1 MVRSDKKSTEVL
13 KIQVSTNPDGCK
25 VCQANKM
32 NTVVVGKCPK
42 NCGTVYQEF
51 TKA

>member
-1 MVRSDKKSTEVL
+1 MVRSDLNSTKVL
-13 KIQVSTNPDGCK
+13 KIQVSTDPDGCK

-51 TKA
+51 TEA

>member
-1 MVRSDKKSTEVL
+1 MVRSDLNNTKVL
-13 KIQVSTNPDGCK
+13 KIQVSTEPDGCK

-32 NTVVVGKCPK
+32 NTVVVGKCPGT
-42 NCGTVYQEF
+42 CGIVYQEF